1 MAQNQGPSE
10 TIGAEELRSLE
21 TSVLKTLCLTINTA
35 GSELKYKILDSLSDE
50 DFYFPVNKAVFL
62 TLSEMHLRGDYVISA
77 NLEEELQ
84 KTFADLPSSL
94 AIEQLFN
101 GSLPSL
107 GDLNG
112 WVGRLRERSRSG
124 IVPSVTPG
132 GPTRSVP
139 SEPTFHQKIGTTMVR
154 SVEEVRKRIDDEY
167 RRSSDSAV
175 AVPPAASSSP
185 PEPSEFPEPVLIDPP
200 SSAPSITAPR
210 ASQPAPAPTSQAQSS
225 HQPVEDSL
233 LSSEGDDWS
242 SYLDQIASQQGRTFD
257 TGFARIDEG
266 LGGLGPGLVLLSDGD
281 NRRQADFLK
290 QLTDQMAAGT
300 ELRCLYL
307 AATRP
312 KTQLRIRTL
321 ARLAAVPVDDIE
333 KGRLKKDS
341 QEWQRIEAAG
351 RNAAAWLKRVFVYE
365 VKGRLDIQLVREL
378 LKKLRLLQGSTES
391 SCLLVVDAL
400 ERISSRDSTSSIA
413 SQLRTLATS
422 MDVLAVAAT
431 GDPKTIT
438 ARDADYVGIFREDET
453 GRLELEVLQSGRESS
468 TMVEFQYESRTCRF
482 TEV

>member
-107 GDLNG
+107 SDLNG

-132 GPTRSVP
+132 PTRSVP
-139 SEPTFHQKIGTTMVR
+139 SEPTLLHKAGTTMVR
-154 SVEEVRKRIDDEY
+154 SVEEVRKRIDDEH
-167 RRSSDSAV
+167 RRSSDSSI
-175 AVPPAASSSP
+175 AVPPAVTSSP
-185 PEPSEFPEPVLIDPP
+185 PEAFEPPEPVFIDPP
-200 SSAPSITAPR
+200 SSAQSITAPR
-210 ASQPAPAPTSQAQSS
+210 AAQPASPPTPPPQSS

-257 TGFARIDEG
+257 TGFSRIDEG
-266 LGGLGPGLVLLSDGD
+266 LGGLGPGLVLLTDGD
-281 NRRQADFLK
+281 NRRLVDFLK
-290 QLTDQMAAGT
+290 QLTDQVAAGT
-300 ELRCLYL
+300 EMRCLYL
-307 AATRP
+307 AARQP

-321 ARLAAVPVDDIE
+321 ARLAGVPVDDIE
-333 KGRLKKDS
+333 RGRLKKES

-351 RNAAAWLKRVFVYE
+351 RSAAPWLKRVFVYE
-365 VKGRLDIQLVREL
+365 VKGQLDIQLVREL
-378 LKKLRLLQGSTES
+378 LKKLRLLTEGTES

-413 SQLRTLATS
+413 SQLRSLATS

-438 ARDADYVGIFREDET
+438 PKDTDYLGVFRDDET

-468 TMVEFQYESRTCRF
+468 TIVEFRYESQTCQF